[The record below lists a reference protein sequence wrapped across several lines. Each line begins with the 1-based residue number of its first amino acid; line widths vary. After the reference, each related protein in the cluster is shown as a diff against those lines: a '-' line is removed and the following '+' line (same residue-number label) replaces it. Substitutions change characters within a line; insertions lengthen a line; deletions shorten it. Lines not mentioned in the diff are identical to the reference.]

1 MCMYRVLFNVLW
13 RKGRRELGREEGRK
27 VGREGEKKTRG
38 RKKDWKETDRTVKWL
53 SLNNRTQGD
62 DDIFSL
68 CTFMYF
74 TLFYISQVFKL
85 N

>member
-1 MCMYRVLFNVLW
+1 MYRVLFSVLW
-13 RKGRRELGREEGRK
+13 RKGSREVGREEGRK

-38 RKKDWKETDRTVKWL
+38 RKKDWKETDRTVKRL

-62 DDIFSL
+62 GDIFPL